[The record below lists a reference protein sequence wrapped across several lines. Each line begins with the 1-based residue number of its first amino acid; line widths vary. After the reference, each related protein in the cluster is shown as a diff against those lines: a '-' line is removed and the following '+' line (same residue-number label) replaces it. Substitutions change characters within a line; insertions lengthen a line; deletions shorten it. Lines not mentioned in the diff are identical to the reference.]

1 MDERIALRMG
11 KAASLLCALLLAA
24 ILAACVG
31 SGTAFAAS
39 GSSASSTSV
48 HQPSTYNQIPGDTAG
63 TAFSQDSSLSNSY
76 ASGDLYW
83 GSQNLSATNVRVGN
97 DLMSIASVMHL
108 TNVEVDGDARLAARA
123 ITLDS
128 VNMHGNGTF
137 ACDSLSIG
145 KGSTASG
152 LYCGAN
158 SLSFEGTAKY
168 LVAYGNKIYFNGTVS
183 GDVVLS
189 AQEIEIGPDAKVTG
203 TLQVRSGQDLDIP
216 STSSIANVNNTLDN
230 PNAIDQVSQIRS
242 AIAPYF
248 QIGSILFVVVS
259 FILLALLLLWLGGR
273 QMDESAR
280 VVRAHPFGMFMMG
293 LLGVVIIAAA
303 AAVCF
308 ALIFTIPVGSVLLL
322 MLVIALLMCIPFTGA
337 VIALQMSQFPRAVRA
352 MIGAGGAAALM
363 FVPYVRVVVLVVSL
377 IYFVGYVLRILFMG
391 HDDEFNRQIR
401 QRHGKP
407 QSAHEDGSPRGG
419 AEQPAPASP
428 EASEMQ
434 NVPEATGTAEGR
446 SEFSDNGVD
455 AAGMDTE
462 SPSRQGRTSSR
473 AEK

>member
-11 KAASLLCALLLAA
+11 TAASLLCTFLLAA
-24 ILAACVG
+24 VLAVCLG
-31 SGTAFAAS
+31 SGMAFAAS
-39 GSSASSTSV
+39 GSSASSTSA
-48 HQPSTYNQIPGDTAG
+48 HQSSTYAQIPGDTAG

-97 DLMSIASVMHL
+97 DLMSIASVMYL

-168 LVAYGNKIYFNGTVS
+168 LVAYGNKIYFNGTVN

-216 STSSIANVNNTLDN
+216 STASIANVNNTLDN

-248 QIGSILFVVVS
+248 QMGSILLVVVS

-293 LLGVVIIAAA
+293 LLGVVVIAAA

-308 ALIFTIPVGSVLLL
+308 ALIFTIPVGFVLLL

-337 VIALQMSQFPRAVRA
+337 ALALQAKRFPRAVRA
-352 MIGAGGAAALM
+352 MIGAGVAAALM
-363 FVPYVRVVVLVVSL
+363 FVPYVRVVVLVIYLS
-377 IYFVGYVLRILFMG
+377 YFVGYVLRILFMG

-401 QRHGKP
+401 QRRGKSQPAHADGGEHG
-407 QSAHEDGSPRGG
+407 D
-419 AEQPAPASP
+419 AEHPAPATPEIP
-428 EASEMQ
+428 EAQ
-434 NVPEATGTAEGR
+434 NTPEATETAENR
-446 SEFSDNGVD
+446 SEAADNGAD
-455 AAGMDTE
+455 AAGTDAE
-462 SPSRQGRTSSR
+462 SASDQGTKPSS
-473 AEK
+473 AKE

>member
-1 MDERIALRMG
+1 MDERIASRTG
-11 KAASLLCALLLAA
+11 KAASLLCMLLLAA
-24 ILAACVG
+24 VLAACVG

-39 GSSASSTSV
+39 GSSASSTSAR
-48 HQPSTYNQIPGDTAG
+48 QSSTYTQIPGDTAG
-63 TAFSQDSSLSNSY
+63 TVFSQDSSLSNSY

-83 GSQNLSATNVRVGN
+83 GSQSLSATNVRVGN

-137 ACDSLSIG
+137 ACDSLAIG

-168 LVAYGNKIYFNGTVS
+168 LVAYGNKIYFNGTVN

-216 STSSIANVNNTLDN
+216 STASIANVSNTLDN

-248 QIGSILFVVVS
+248 QMGSILLVVVS

-308 ALIFTIPVGSVLLL
+308 ALIFTIPVGFVLIL

-337 VIALQMSQFPRAVRA
+337 AIALRAKRFPRAVRA
-352 MIGAGGAAALM
+352 MIGAGAAAALM
-363 FVPYVRVVVLVVSL
+363 FVPYVRVVVLVICL
-377 IYFVGYVLRILFMG
+377 IYFVGYVLRILLMG

-401 QRHGKP
+401 QRHGKSQP
-407 QSAHEDGSPRGG
+407 AHADGGEHGDAEHLVPATPEIPETQNAPEATEAAEDGSEP
-419 AEQPAPASP
+419 
-428 EASEMQ
+428 
-434 NVPEATGTAEGR
+434 
-446 SEFSDNGVD
+446 SDNGTD
-455 AAGMDTE
+455 AAGTDAE
-462 SPSRQGRTSSR
+462 SASEQGGKPSS
-473 AEK
+473 AKE